1 MSNLRRKLTTKMQK
15 RLSKSD
21 LAKIAE
27 MLASG
32 KSISEVADYIN
43 VSSATIYI
51 QKAKLI
57 REGLKL
63 PEAKRGRKPSV
74 SKSDD
79 SQHKGEQVIQSR
91 KTFSEYRFLINNIS
105 VRISEKAKDVYVTP
119 DEIRITF

>member
-1 MSNLRRKLTTKMQK
+1 MQK

-27 MLASG
+27 LLALG
-32 KSISEVADYIN
+32 KSISEVADYIK
-43 VSSATIYI
+43 VSSATIYL

-79 SQHKGEQVIQSR
+79 SPNKAQQQIIQSR

>member
-1 MSNLRRKLTTKMQK
+1 MQK

-79 SQHKGEQVIQSR
+79 SPHIRQQIIQSR

-105 VRISEKAKDVYVTP
+105 VRISDKAKDVYVTP

>member
-1 MSNLRRKLTTKMQK
+1 MQK

-32 KSISEVADYIN
+32 KSISEVADYIK
-43 VSSATIYI
+43 VSYATIYL

-79 SQHKGEQVIQSR
+79 SPPFRQQVIQSR
-91 KTFSEYRFLINNIS
+91 KTFSEYRFLINNIP
-105 VRISEKAKDVYVTP
+105 VRISDKAKDVYVTP

>member
-1 MSNLRRKLTTKMQK
+1 MQK

-32 KSISEVADYIN
+32 KSISEVADYIK

-79 SQHKGEQVIQSR
+79 SPHIRQQIIQSR

-105 VRISEKAKDVYVTP
+105 VRISDKAKDVYVTP

>member
-1 MSNLRRKLTTKMQK
+1 MQK

-32 KSISEVADYIN
+32 KSISEVADYIK
-43 VSSATIYI
+43 VSSATIYL

-79 SQHKGEQVIQSR
+79 SPHIRQQIIQSR

-105 VRISEKAKDVYVTP
+105 VRISDKAKDVYVTP
-119 DEIRITF
+119 DEIRIIF

>member
-1 MSNLRRKLTTKMQK
+1 MQK

-27 MLASG
+27 LLASG

-74 SKSDD
+74 SKTND
-79 SQHKGEQVIQSR
+79 SPHKDQQVIQTR

-105 VRISEKAKDVYVTP
+105 VRISEKAKDIYVTP
-119 DEIRITF
+119 DEIHITF